1 LAVPCFHARSLF
13 DQGGTVIERVSCDGS
28 DGPRQVSEQPCSD
41 HLVVTLRGR
50 YSLRHRRG
58 RVLSDPSR
66 AVMFRAGEE
75 YVTQHPDGGDECLC
89 IGSPFYSSL
98 PSWQVV
104 PIAAYAQVRLH
115 LLSARL
121 QAGEP
126 LEALEVDET
135 LAAALDGEQPRVP
148 RPLGARGRAAAEE
161 IAHEVA
167 LHFDRP
173 LPLADLAARA
183 RLSPFAACRLF
194 PRATGFTIHQYQIEL
209 RLRHA
214 LALLLDTRH
223 SLAEIALESGFANQ
237 GHFGNH
243 FRRRY
248 GVTPG
253 QARMDTGIKQLA
265 RRL

>member
-1 LAVPCFHARSLF
+1 VPCFHARPLF
-13 DQGGTVIERVSCDGS
+13 AHGATVIERVSCDGA
-28 DGPRQVSEQPCSD
+28 DGPRAVGEQPCSD

-50 YSLRHRRG
+50 YSLRHPRG

-66 AVMFRAGEE
+66 AVMFRVGEE

-89 IGSPFYSSL
+89 IKTPLVSSL
-98 PSWQVV
+98 ASWQVV
-104 PIAAYAQVRLH
+104 PIAVHAQVRLH
-115 LLSARL
+115 QLAAQLHAGAPLDVLEVEEKLASAL
-121 QAGEP
+121 EGEP
-126 LEALEVDET
+126 ARAPE
-135 LAAALDGEQPRVP
+135 R
-148 RPLGARGRAAAEE
+148 LGARARAAAEE

-167 LHFDRP
+167 LHFDCP
-173 LPLADLAARA
+173 LPLGALAARV

-214 LALLLDTRH
+214 LALLLETRR
-223 SLAEIALESGFANQ
+223 SLADIALEAGFANQ

-253 QARMDTGIKQLA
+253 QARLVTGMKQLA
-265 RRL
+265 QRL